1 MPRVALNFEDG
12 VTRFIDCG
20 ANEVLVDAA
29 YRARLNIPMD
39 CRDGVCGTCKC
50 KVEAG
55 TFELG
60 DYIEDALS
68 DDERGQGFA
77 LSCQMRPSSDCVV
90 SVPATSTMCKSGP
103 AEFGASLADVRLLS
117 PTTIGFSVALDD
129 PDALGF
135 LPGQYVQV
143 SVPGTDASRAYSF
156 SSMVNDGRVEFLVR
170 NIPGGLMSTYLST
183 KAKPGDRLTLK
194 GPSGAFYL
202 RQLHR
207 PALFLAGGT
216 GLAPFLA
223 MLEHRAESGEPA
235 RPIRLIYGVTR
246 DVDCVEVE
254 RLERLRNVV
263 PGFAYDVCISD
274 PESQAPLKGFVTDH
288 FGAADLNGGDC
299 DVYLCGPPPMVE
311 AVRRH
316 FDVIGVKPAVFH
328 YEKFNP
334 AETVQ

>member
-12 VTRFIDCG
+12 VTRFIECG

-55 TFELG
+55 SFELG

-90 SVPATSTMCKSGP
+90 SVPATSAMCKSGP
-103 AEFGASLADVRLLS
+103 VEYGASLVEVRPLS
-117 PTTIGFSVALDD
+117 QTTLGFSVALDD

-143 SVPGTDASRAYSF
+143 SVPGMDTSRAYSF
-156 SSMVNDGRVEFLVR
+156 SSMVNDGRVDFLVR
-170 NIPGGLMSTYLST
+170 NIPGGLMSTYLSA

-202 RQLHR
+202 RELKR

-223 MLEHRAESGEPA
+223 MLEHLSERDGPSQTV
-235 RPIRLIYGVTR
+235 RLIYGVTR
-246 DVDCVEVE
+246 DVDLVEVQ
-254 RLERLRNVV
+254 RLEALRAKL
-263 PGFAYDVCISD
+263 PGFTYDVCISD

-288 FGAADLNGGDC
+288 FGAGDLHGGDC

-316 FDVIGVKPAVFH
+316 FSTIGVTPAVFH

>member
-1 MPRVALNFEDG
+1 LNFEDG
-12 VTRFIDCG
+12 VTRFVECG
-20 ANEVLVDAA
+20 QNEVLVDAA
-29 YRARLNIPMD
+29 YRARVNLPMD

-68 DDERGQGFA
+68 DEERDQGYA
-77 LSCQMRPSSDCVV
+77 LTCQMRPKSDCIL
-90 SVPATSTMCKSGP
+90 SVPATSAMCKSGP
-103 AEFGASLADVRLLS
+103 AEFGARIEDVRKLS
-117 PTTIGFSVALDD
+117 ESTIGFSVTFDD
-129 PDALGF
+129 PEALNF

-143 SVPGTDASRAYSF
+143 SVPDTGASRAYSF
-156 SSMVNDGRVEFLVR
+156 SSMLSDGRVEFLVR
-170 NIPGGLMSTYLST
+170 NIPGGLMSGYLAER
-183 KAKPGDRLTLK
+183 AKPGDRLTIK

-202 RQLHR
+202 RELSR

-223 MLEHRAESGEPA
+223 MLAHVAESDKTVP
-235 RPIRLIYGVTR
+235 PIRLIYGVTR
-246 DVDCVEVE
+246 DADRVELE
-254 RLERLRNVV
+254 KLEAFARLI
-263 PGFAYDVCISD
+263 PGFSFDVCVSD
-274 PESQAPLKGFVTDH
+274 PATSASLKGFVTDH
-288 FGAADLNGGDC
+288 FDAEDLRGGDC

-316 FDVIGVKPAVFH
+316 FDAIGTRPAVFH

-334 AETVQ
+334 AEMVQ